1 LLIDGL
7 TTRPETIVHDD
18 VRIPSRIRP
27 LPLAAVALL
36 ALATS
41 TAFAQ
46 GSTSPGTAGGAGTRA
61 GSTATPSDLPP
72 GATSARG
79 NKAAVPASGASAAV
93 DPNTGSTP
101 GMPPGATSARGDK
114 AQTPKGKGAPSAGAS
129 APR

>member
-1 LLIDGL
+1 MHHHFRMSPR
-7 TTRPETIVHDD
+7 TRL
-18 VRIPSRIRP
+18 
-27 LPLAAVALL
+27 LPLLGAL
-36 ALATS
+36 ALTLAGTS
-41 TAFAQ
+41 AVAQ
-46 GSTSPGTAGGAGTRA
+46 GSSSTGTAGGAGTRA

-114 AQTPKGKGAPSAGAS
+114 AQTPKGKGKGAS
-129 APR
+129 APG